1 MLWTLALVIL
11 NVICYSIY
19 RNRRRRRAG
28 EPPLVSHWIPFIGS
42 ALDFGKAPLKYLQS
56 LQRRLGDVFTIKLAG
71 WNVHVFMNPHDVPNL
86 ERAKNIDHKNVIGD
100 FVSCMV
106 GDKHMIH
113 NPARHSEAVPKILE
127 STLRSTMHLMTLCNS
142 CTNVLPKTIERALKS
157 EFNCKRETK
166 IGLYELCKKLVSD
179 MTLNL
184 FFGSLASDEQCNE
197 ETKKICEEFF
207 VYFKTSALLV
217 DRVPIHLLP
226 GTKKSRGR
234 LFELLSRFD
243 FENRDNVSELIKQVA
258 AVGSSEEKARHLLI
272 ILWSAQAN
280 TLPALF
286 WTLFYILNDKTA
298 RVDVLEEFEK
308 HLRKTVPACDVI
320 GTVTDDLKWP
330 NLSDIQR
337 MRKGDV
343 DKLVVL
349 DSCTKE
355 TMRMGGSALAARRA
369 NADTTVTLASGQ
381 EYKIRKGDYTSYFAP
396 VRHFDIKLVKTTN
409 LRVFCCTPRICLRD
423 FFFTYTVSN
432 FNFVSQE
439 YRHKRFLQHDDK
451 DPSMLK
457 SRTQFSKDGK
467 RISPST
473 SIMTFGYG
481 AVRCPGRHIALIE
494 IKFLTLALLR
504 HFDIKLVKNYSR
516 KSEDY
521 PQFDLTHLGFGVMPP
536 NRDVDVTLCI

>member
-1 MLWTLALVIL
+1 VMVASVEQYLSKLISCRIFYFM
-11 NVICYSIY
+11 NE
-19 RNRRRRRAG
+19 RNSRAG

-42 ALDFGKAPLKYLQS
+42 ALDFGKAPLEYLQS
-56 LQRRLGDVFTIKLAG
+56 LQKRLGDVFTIKLAG

-100 FVSCMV
+100 FVSRMV
-106 GDKHMIH
+106 GDEHMIH
-113 NPARHSEAVPKILE
+113 NPARHSDAVPKILE
-127 STLRSTMHLMTLCNS
+127 STLRSTMHLMTLCDS
-142 CTNVLPKTIERALKS
+142 CTNVLPKTIKRTLKS

-166 IGLYELCKKLVSD
+166 VCIVMQIGLYELCKKLVSD

-184 FFGSLASDEQCNE
+184 FFGSIASDEKCNE
-197 ETKKICEEFF
+197 ETKQICEEFF
-207 VYFKTSALLV
+207 VYFKSSALLV
-217 DRVPIHLLP
+217 DRIPIHLLP
-226 GTKKSRGR
+226 ATKKSRGR

-243 FENRDNVSELIKQVA
+243 FENRDNVSELINLTCFIHTEYILRTS
-258 AVGSSEEKARHLLI
+258 SSEEKVRHLLI

-298 RVDVLEEFEK
+298 RIDVLEEFEK
-308 HLRKTVPACDVI
+308 HKQKTSTLISSFNYIHYFIHDNKFLI
-320 GTVTDDLKWP
+320 
-330 NLSDIQR
+330 IF
-337 MRKGDV
+337 
-343 DKLVVL
+343 L

-355 TMRMGGSALAARRA
+355 TMRMTGSSLAARRA
-369 NADTTVTLASGQ
+369 HADTTVTLASGQ

-396 VRHFDIKLVKTTN
+396 VTHQDADIYDK
-409 LRVFCCTPRICLRD
+409 PE
-423 FFFTYTVSN
+423 
-432 FNFVSQE
+432 E

-457 SRTQFSKDGK
+457 SRTQFSKNGK

-481 AVRCPGRHIALIE
+481 AVRCPGRHIALME
-494 IKFLTLALLR
+494 IKFLTLVLLR

-516 KSEDY
+516 QSEDY

-536 NRDVDVTLCI
+536 SRDVDVTLSIKN

>member
-1 MLWTLALVIL
+1 MFWTLALVIL
-11 NVICYSIY
+11 NVVCYSIY

-42 ALDFGKAPLKYLQS
+42 ALDFGKAPLEYLQS
-56 LQRRLGDVFTIKLAG
+56 LQKRLGDVFTIKLAG

-100 FVSCMV
+100 FVSRMV
-106 GDKHMIH
+106 GDEHMIH
-113 NPARHSEAVPKILE
+113 NPARHSDAVPKILE
-127 STLRSTMHLMTLCNS
+127 STLRSTMHLMTLCDS
-142 CTNVLPKTIERALKS
+142 CTNVLPKTIKRTLKS

-184 FFGSLASDEQCNE
+184 FFGSIASDEKCNE
-197 ETKKICEEFF
+197 ETKQICEEFF
-207 VYFKTSALLV
+207 VYFKSSALLV
-217 DRVPIHLLP
+217 DRIPIHLLP
-226 GTKKSRGR
+226 ATKKSRGR

-243 FENRDNVSELIKQVA
+243 FENRDNVSELIKKVA
-258 AVGSSEEKARHLLI
+258 AVGSSEEKVRHLLI

-298 RVDVLEEFEK
+298 RIDVLEEFEK

-343 DKLVVL
+343 DKLVLL

-355 TMRMGGSALAARRA
+355 TMRMTGSSLAARRA
-369 NADTTVTLASGQ
+369 HADTTVTLASGQ

-396 VRHFDIKLVKTTN
+396 VTHQDADIYDK
-409 LRVFCCTPRICLRD
+409 PE
-423 FFFTYTVSN
+423 
-432 FNFVSQE
+432 E

-457 SRTQFSKDGK
+457 SRTQFSKNGK

-481 AVRCPGRHIALIE
+481 AVRCPGRHIALME
-494 IKFLTLALLR
+494 IKFLTLVLLR

-516 KSEDY
+516 QSEDY

-536 NRDVDVTLCI
+536 SRDVDVTLSI